1 MSNLARVLRDTGHA
15 NEAEP
20 LFHKAIA
27 ISEKALGRDHPDT
40 QRYASHYA
48 RLLVV
53 TGRAAEALTVAQ
65 AALATHEGASGLNHP
80 WTKDSA
86 APPPTRST
94 RLAAQRR
101 RRRCGSDMGSQSLRS
116 PKPDEPLFPLAAHSA
131 RKRQTTT
138 RPFSLIF

>member
-48 RLLVV
+48 PEVLCRDRNSYSLSISPGVNTIVELVNCRELIATSKRLLERADRKSKA
-53 TGRAAEALTVAQ
+53 TGCRI
-65 AALATHEGASGLNHP
+65 
-80 WTKDSA
+80 K
-86 APPPTRST
+86 
-94 RLAAQRR
+94 
-101 RRRCGSDMGSQSLRS
+101 
-116 PKPDEPLFPLAAHSA
+116 
-131 RKRQTTT
+131 
-138 RPFSLIF
+138 